1 MTLQERRYDLDWL
14 RVIAIVLLHFF
25 HAAMPFAADSE
36 WHLKNHETSNLMMEC
51 NYFLSKWRMP
61 LLFFI
66 SGIGTVFVLNQ
77 YSAKQYIWQR
87 TKRLL
92 VPLAFG
98 MLVVVPPQIYF
109 ERIFSGTH
117 YASYFEF
124 YPSIFTTG
132 PYPSGNLSWHH
143 LWFIVYLFV
152 YSVIGVPIFLFLKS
166 NAGKKLIDI
175 FAKTPNG
182 LGLYGLGFILYL
194 ASLLYFWFP
203 SETHALVDDW
213 AGFTKYFLYFL
224 FGYFIG
230 IHPLIWSE
238 IETSRRQHLKWAFFS
253 IVVINTVRWN
263 DIEPE
268 WGWNVPNLL
277 FLALKVFNAWFWV
290 LALLGYGKKYL
301 NFTNKYLPIAN
312 EAIYPFYVLHQTFI
326 VIVAYYVLQVNES
339 ILSKYLFLTFVS
351 FVLSMGC
358 YAFLIKPY
366 RIPRA
371 LFGMKKRKGK

>member
-1 MTLQERRYDLDWL
+1 MQERRYDLDWL

-25 HAAMPFAADSE
+25 HAAMPFATDSE
-36 WHLKNHETSNLMMEC
+36 WHLKNNETSNLMMEC

-77 YSAKQYIWQR
+77 YSAKQYIRQR
-87 TKRLL
+87 IKRLL

-98 MLVVVPPQIYF
+98 MLIVVPPQVYF

-166 NAGKKLIDI
+166 NTGKKLIDI

-182 LGLYGLGFILYL
+182 LGLYGLGFILYF
-194 ASLLYFWFP
+194 ASFLYFWFP

-238 IETSRRQHLKWAFFS
+238 IETNRRQYLKWAFFS
-253 IVVINTVRWN
+253 IVIINVVRWN
-263 DIEPE
+263 DIEPT

-312 EAIYPFYVLHQTFI
+312 DAIYPFYVLHQTFI
-326 VIVAYYVLQVNES
+326 VMVAYYVIQVSES
-339 ILSKYLFLTFVS
+339 IISKYLFLTFVS
-351 FVLSMGC
+351 FVLSVGF
-358 YAFLIKPY
+358 YAFLIEPY
-366 RIPRA
+366 RITRV
-371 LFGMKKRKGK
+371 LFGMKKRKSQ